1 MLSLFWMLNVKNPS
15 VEQIIIRMI
24 MEANNRLSFLVVELA
39 IMVLTYLVYCLNRF
53 SQKFFLTLVDLF

>member
-1 MLSLFWMLNVKNPS
+1 
-15 VEQIIIRMI
+15 